1 MIDMQRDEQLG
12 KKKKKE
18 KELTPEK
25 AESCTRKKVIV
36 YYLALQLTLSCYIII
51 TTSVY

>member
-1 MIDMQRDEQLG
+1 MIGIQRDEQLG
-12 KKKKKE
+12 RKKK

-25 AESCTRKKVIV
+25 AESCARKNVIV
-36 YYLALQLTLSCYIII
+36 YYLALQLTLSCYTII